1 MQSVNR
7 HSLVVLALVAALLCG
22 LGVGVAYSQA
32 GGAGMTGGCR
42 LVATGT
48 GGTTTSSS
56 SSWVMPALPKISAAW
71 FSNMFT
77 MSPSRSSARLS
88 ARALRERRALTR

>member
-1 MQSVNR
+1 MQAVNR
-7 HSLVVLALVAALLCG
+7 RSFVVLALVAASLCG
-22 LGVGVAYSQA
+22 LGVGAASAQN
-32 GGAGMTGGCR
+32 GGAGTTGGCR

-48 GGTTTSSS
+48 SGTATSSS